1 MRIRA
6 KRSPYLPVLITGIAI
21 VLSSSAGIARMMGW
35 GSNLTADSGEFPAL
49 SQMAPETTGEARAK
63 PRCPECGVIVAVR
76 EIEKHDDDTGLGAT
90 SGATA
95 GNGNAT
101 SMTTARRYEI
111 TVRMAG
117 GSIRVNYQASPGRW
131 RSGER
136 VIVIGGTI
144 PSQP

>member
-1 MRIRA
+1 MSIRA
-6 KRSPYLPVLITGIAI
+6 KRSPYLPLLITGIAI

-35 GSNLTADSGEFPAL
+35 GSNPTADSDGIPAL
-49 SQMAPETTGEARAK
+49 SRMSPRTMDEAPAR

-76 EIEKHDDDTGLGAT
+76 KMENHDDDTAAGAT
-90 SGATA
+90 SGETA
-95 GNGNAT
+95 GNENAT
-101 SMTTARRYEI
+101 SMTTAWRYEI

-117 GSIRVNYQASPGRW
+117 GSLRVNYQANPGPW

-136 VIVIGGTI
+136 VIVIGGII